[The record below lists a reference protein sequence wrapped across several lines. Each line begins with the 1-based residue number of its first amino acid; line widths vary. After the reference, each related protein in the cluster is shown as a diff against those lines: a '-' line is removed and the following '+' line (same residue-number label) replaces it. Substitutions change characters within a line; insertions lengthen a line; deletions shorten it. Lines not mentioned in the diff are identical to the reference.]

1 MTLSPL
7 PAPWDADYVASLLR
21 QWQELPLAVCG
32 HQRPDGDCIGSQ
44 VALTRFLRD
53 RGLDA
58 VALQTDAI
66 PRTLRAFA
74 GDTPFHE
81 NGHLPAEPRTAVTV
95 DCADA
100 ARIGADLRE
109 AMPGTLLNIDHHRS
123 NPGYGE
129 HNLVDSRASAT
140 AEILAELFLACQY
153 RPDPT
158 TASALYLGIAT
169 DTGQFRY
176 PSTTP
181 RTFEICHWL
190 CECGADPAGVATLLY
205 ERETPGKMRLL
216 SRFLESLRLEC
227 DGQVCTSCLRE
238 EDYRATAT
246 SREDSEGFVDYARSL
261 EGVRI
266 GVYVEEKGGHLKG
279 SLRCKDPF
287 FQVDAVARLWNGG
300 GHACAAG
307 FNLEN
312 TSYDTFHPQLVA
324 TLAEHLASL
333 GTPPADTVLA

>member
-1 MTLSPL
+1 MTLSLL
-7 PAPWDADYVASLLR
+7 PSPWDADYLRSLLL
-21 QWQELPLAVCG
+21 QWQDLPLAVCG
-32 HQRPDGDCIGSQ
+32 HKRPDGDCIGSQ

-53 RGLDA
+53 QGLDA
-58 VALQTDAI
+58 LALQTDRI
-66 PRTLRAFA
+66 PRTLRAFT

-81 NGHLPAEPRTAVTV
+81 DGHLPPEARTAVTV

-100 ARIGADLRE
+100 ARIGEDLRA

-140 AEILAELFLACQY
+140 AEILAELFLACAY
-153 RPDPT
+153 EPDPT

-176 PSTTP
+176 PSTTT
-181 RTFEICHWL
+181 RTFEICRWL
-190 CECGADPAGVATLLY
+190 CEHGADPAGVATLLY

-216 SRFLESLRLEC
+216 SRFLDSLRLEC
-227 DGQVCTSCLRE
+227 GGWVCTSCLRE

-266 GVYVEEKGGHLKG
+266 GVYVEEKNGSLKG

-287 FQVDAVARLWNGG
+287 FQVDAVAHLWNGG

-307 FNLEN
+307 FNLEG
-312 TSYDTFHPQLVA
+312 TTYDLFHPQLVQ
-324 TLAEHLASL
+324 TLSEHLDSL

>member
-7 PAPWDADYVASLLR
+7 PAPWDAGYFRSLLL
-21 QWQELPLAVCG
+21 QWQDLPLAVCG
-32 HQRPDGDCIGSQ
+32 HKRPDGDCIGSQ

-53 RGLDA
+53 MGLDV

-66 PRTLRAFA
+66 PRTLRAFT
-74 GDTPFHE
+74 GDTPFFE
-81 NGHLPAEPRTAVTV
+81 KGSLPEERRTALTV

-100 ARIGADLRE
+100 ARIGDDLRA

-140 AEILAELFLACQY
+140 AEILAELFLACEH

-158 TASALYLGIAT
+158 TANALYLGIAT

-181 RTFEICHWL
+181 RTFEICRWL
-190 CECGADPAGVATLLY
+190 CEYGADPAGVATLLY

-216 SRFLESLRLEC
+216 SRYLDSLRLEC

-238 EDYRATAT
+238 EDYRTTGT
-246 SREDSEGFVDYARSL
+246 SREESEGFVDYARSL
-261 EGVRI
+261 AGVRI
-266 GVYVEEKGGHLKG
+266 GVYVEEQGGALKG

-307 FNLEN
+307 FNVEG
-312 TSYDTFHPQLVA
+312 TTYDEFHPRMVR

-333 GTPPADTVLA
+333 GPPPADTVLA